1 MRFSE
6 TMDAAANTRPSSDGD
21 GAGSHRVLLLA
32 TDSGHEF
39 VDELCAELPSGP
51 AEILVVAPAVE
62 RTGFRH
68 ALGDVDPA
76 RVEAERRLEG
86 ILSDLRGAGLRVS
99 GEVGDSDPLTA
110 AEDVLRRE
118 AVDEVVIVAHTAEQ
132 ASWFDGDLFDRAQ
145 RELEPPVR
153 QLHIR
158 RDERGAA
165 SVADVERAGRGTS
178 EPGAEKEVH
187 LYENMP
193 GFHRGDMVGIVV
205 AIVGTI
211 VAVILA
217 AAGPG
222 PETTAGAIQILVAIG
237 ISLINLAHVVGLVL
251 LESVTSNS
259 PAERFFRTL
268 STVGTP
274 AAVIVNALLLAF
286 G

>member
-1 MRFSE
+1 MA
-6 TMDAAANTRPSSDGD
+6 TAPDTRASSGT

-32 TDSGHEF
+32 TDGGREL
-39 VDELCAELPSGP
+39 VEELCRELPSGG
-51 AEILVVAPAVE
+51 AEILVVAPSVE
-62 RTGFRH
+62 RTGFQH
-68 ALGDVDPA
+68 ALGDVDGA
-76 RVEAERRLEG
+76 RMEAERRLEG
-86 ILSDLRGAGLRVS
+86 ILSDLRGEGLRVS
-99 GEVGDSDPLTA
+99 GEVGDSDPLVA
-110 AEDVLRRE
+110 AEDVLRRMP
-118 AVDEVVIVAHTAEQ
+118 VDEIVIVAHTADQ

-153 QLHIR
+153 LLHIR
-158 RDERGAA
+158 RDEDGAA
-165 SVADVERAGRGTS
+165 SVADVERAG
-178 EPGAEKEVH
+178 PGLTDPDGAHRVQ

-211 VAVILA
+211 VTVILA

-222 PETTAGAIQILVAIG
+222 PETTAGAIQILIAIG

-251 LESVTSNS
+251 LESVTPHS
-259 PAERFFRTL
+259 PAEKFFRTL

-274 AAVIVNALLLAF
+274 AAIVVNALLLVF

>member
-1 MRFSE
+1 
-6 TMDAAANTRPSSDGD
+6 MDAASNTSASSGRV
-21 GAGSHRVLLLA
+21 AATHRVLLLA
-32 TDSGHEF
+32 TDGGREL
-39 VDELCAELPSGP
+39 VDELCRELPSGAA
-51 AEILVVAPAVE
+51 AEILVVAPSVE

-68 ALGDVDPA
+68 ALGDVDDA
-76 RVEAERRLEG
+76 REEAERRLES
-86 ILSDLRGAGLRVS
+86 IVSELRGEGLRVS

-110 AEDVLRRE
+110 AEDVLRRMP
-118 AVDEVVIVAHTAEQ
+118 VDEIVIVAHTADQ
-132 ASWFDGDLFDRAQ
+132 ASWFDGDLFERAQ

-153 QLHIR
+153 LLHIR
-158 RDERGAA
+158 RDESGAA
-165 SVADVERAGRGTS
+165 RVADVERAG
-178 EPGAEKEVH
+178 PGLNDPEGDRQVH

-193 GFHRGDMVGIVV
+193 AFHRGDMVGIVV

-211 VAVILA
+211 VTVILA

-222 PETTAGAIQILVAIG
+222 PETTAGAIQILIAIG

-251 LESVTSNS
+251 LESVTPHS

-274 AAVIVNALLLAF
+274 AAVIVNALLFAF